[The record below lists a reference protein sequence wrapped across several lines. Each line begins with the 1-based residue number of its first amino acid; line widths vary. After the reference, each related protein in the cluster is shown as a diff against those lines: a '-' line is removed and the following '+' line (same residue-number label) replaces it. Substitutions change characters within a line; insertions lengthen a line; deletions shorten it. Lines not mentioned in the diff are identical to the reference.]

1 MQKLLKP
8 PEWAEETA
16 DEPPQQHPKE
26 DEDAGNVVGKAELGR
41 AYHRLECS
49 HRAGTGRARAGIAV
63 QPRDADVLS
72 AALIQR
78 SFCKIGQVEI
88 GQQGS
93 PGLYKAPE
101 AGKGRKL
108 FLILRNKEC

>member
-8 PEWAEETA
+8 PERAEETA

-41 AYHRLECS
+41 AHHRLECS
-49 HRAGTGRARAGIAV
+49 HRTGTGRARAGIAV
-63 QPRDADVLS
+63 QPRHADVFS

-78 SFCKIGQVEI
+78 SFCKIG
-88 GQQGS
+88 
-93 PGLYKAPE
+93 
-101 AGKGRKL
+101 
-108 FLILRNKEC
+108 